1 MKHKKILIIIAIELA
16 IIAVLYFGFIRG
28 KSDDKKQ
35 KAGITDKV
43 QGTLAEKGTIS
54 DARK

>member
-35 KAGITDKV
+35 KAGIRPGEQV
-43 QGTLAEKGTIS
+43 SLQRFEVI
-54 DARK
+54 RHR